1 MRSWA
6 AGTFTA
12 ATILRRF
19 VKHYKTLRMRYELAA
34 GARTAT
40 AAQKNTQAELIYDWT
55 AIRRT
60 KHLRILRL
68 IVADDGIGMPP
79 DVMTGSLLDFGRSF
93 WDSEE
98 AAERYPGLLT
108 DPLFQPT
115 GKFGIGFYSIFMI
128 ADDVKIISRSWDADL
143 NEYKILHFHNGA
155 RGRAEFR
162 NFDPNE
168 DANYSSSYSTVLVA
182 NVKLPQWLAH
192 LASLSQM
199 EPSAVTSMDQFWK
212 NIVRTLKGLV
222 FALDVECS
230 LSYGGLSPEKLNA
243 AETMELPASEFARRY
258 NDVLSSPSDPNFKGL
273 TPEEIPLIGEI
284 ADQQGHVHTRGC
296 IALNHTTGRWHIG
309 GFQCF
314 GVADSVIKGLRAGI
328 PLTASRSTLSSLASK
343 EELREWGNSQ
353 LARLVSSSV
362 EAMSRISGIAGL
374 SMINVDIRQHAML
387 VADDKPRTVTDIVS
401 NLGPKARIF
410 VMVQRARSPFTKSAF
425 VLNSNSFFG
434 FTLNDVKHLKHD
446 LRISGDTLPGKD
458 SYFEIFGTLDAPTNH
473 NSAYGA
479 LRQALEDAGFQIT
492 IEAPDDS
499 VIGIYD
505 GPEGGRAYLSVRELI
520 KGSEVK
526 SYGFVMHVERRSS
539 SKTEG

>member
-1 MRSWA
+1 MDACRYISPKSTIPLALLRSWA
-6 AGTFTA
+6 AGTFMA

-40 AAQKNTQAELIYDWT
+40 AAQKNTQAEID
-55 AIRRT
+55 IRLDCDPKDET
-60 KHLRILRL
+60 FKNLRL

-128 ADDVKIISRSWDADL
+128 ADDVKIISRSWDAGL

-168 DANYSSSYSTVLVA
+168 DANYFSSYSTVLVA

-230 LSYGGLSPEKLNA
+230 LSYG
-243 AETMELPASEFARRY
+243 
-258 NDVLSSPSDPNFKGL
+258 
-273 TPEEIPLIGEI
+273 
-284 ADQQGHVHTRGC
+284 
-296 IALNHTTGRWHIG
+296 
-309 GFQCF
+309 
-314 GVADSVIKGLRAGI
+314 DSRQ
-328 PLTASRSTLSSLASK
+328 RS
-343 EELREWGNSQ
+343 
-353 LARLVSSSV
+353 
-362 EAMSRISGIAGL
+362 
-374 SMINVDIRQHAML
+374 
-387 VADDKPRTVTDIVS
+387 
-401 NLGPKARIF
+401 
-410 VMVQRARSPFTKSAF
+410 
-425 VLNSNSFFG
+425 
-434 FTLNDVKHLKHD
+434 
-446 LRISGDTLPGKD
+446 
-458 SYFEIFGTLDAPTNH
+458 
-473 NSAYGA
+473 
-479 LRQALEDAGFQIT
+479 
-492 IEAPDDS
+492 
-499 VIGIYD
+499 
-505 GPEGGRAYLSVRELI
+505 
-520 KGSEVK
+520 
-526 SYGFVMHVERRSS
+526 
-539 SKTEG
+539 